1 MDMGKKE
8 RKLTPKEQK
17 RKEKF
22 EELSS
27 EMIKMGYKKT
37 DLTLGTLT
45 ANLLAIPIMLPFM
58 ALGLL
63 IFKLT
68 QANVKIIIMIEIFD
82 LIILFGILLVLI
94 VIHELIHGLTWG
106 AFAKNH
112 FKSIDFGFIW
122 STLTPYCTCNE
133 TLKKWQYILG
143 GLMPTL
149 VLGFGILAAACIL
162 HNIFLFMIAEL
173 MIVSGGGDF
182 LIVFKILLYKSKEND
197 VYYYDHPYECGVV
210 VFEK

>member
-1 MDMGKKE
+1 MGKKE

-22 EELSS
+22 EDLSS

-106 AFAKNH
+106 HLQK
-112 FKSIDFGFIW
+112 I
-122 STLTPYCTCNE
+122 
-133 TLKKWQYILG
+133 ILSP
-143 GLMPTL
+143 L
-149 VLGFGILAAACIL
+149 ILALFGQHL
-162 HNIFLFMIAEL
+162 HH
-173 MIVSGGGDF
+173 IVHVMKLWKNGS
-182 LIVFKILLYKSKEND
+182 IY
-197 VYYYDHPYECGVV
+197 
-210 VFEK
+210 